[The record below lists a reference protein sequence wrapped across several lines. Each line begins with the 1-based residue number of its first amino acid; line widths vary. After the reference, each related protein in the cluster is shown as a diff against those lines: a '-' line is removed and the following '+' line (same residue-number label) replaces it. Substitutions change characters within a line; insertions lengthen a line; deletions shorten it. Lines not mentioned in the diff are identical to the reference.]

1 MRLPAPMI
9 EGTLPAFYADEKG
22 IAKLTSGKVNEARR
36 SKEYLITF
44 YFRNGELSI

>member
-22 IAKLTSGKVNEARR
+22 IAKLAIPFSMSRAV
-36 SKEYLITF
+36 S
-44 YFRNGELSI
+44 